1 MIILAIII
9 ALLVVLA
16 SGIPVAIGLGIV
28 GLGAAWLMDGSSAL
42 MTMPQTIYASTN
54 SFLLT
59 AVPLFILMSEI
70 LRRAGVTEILFE
82 TVTKWLGHLPGGLGV
97 STVVTSAIGASITG
111 SSVANAASMAIVAAP
126 PMIDRGYDRKF
137 TYGLIA
143 ASGTLGILIPPSIPM
158 LLFAAITD
166 ESVGKL
172 FAAGMVPGVLL
183 ALLLCGYVIVSAL
196 TGRSGAPLAKASW
209 TDRMAQTRKAA
220 FALVLPPIV
229 IGGIYFGFFTATEAA
244 GVGVLYAL
252 FISLVVYRT
261 LRMSD
266 LLSILIDSL
275 QATCMI
281 LLLIAGSMVLGHVV
295 TTLQVSQDLMA
306 LIQGYDLPAWAFIL
320 AVMVMLFILGC
331 ILEVISVIYIV
342 VPILYPVLITLGID
356 PIWFAVLFIVNMEIA
371 LITPPV
377 GMVLYVITG
386 IVQRPVSEVIAGAL
400 PFVGLLFVFLFLLI
414 LVPSLTMTL
423 PTLIN

>member
-1 MIILAIII
+1 MIILAIIL
-9 ALLVVLA
+9 ALLLVLA

-28 GLGAAWLMDGSSAL
+28 GFGASLLLDGSSAL
-42 MTMPQTIYASTN
+42 MSMPQTIYSSTN

-97 STVVTSAIGASITG
+97 SAVVTSAIGASITG

-126 PMIDRGYDRKF
+126 PMIERGYDRKF
-137 TYGLIA
+137 TYGLLA

-166 ESVGKL
+166 VSVGKL
-172 FAAGMVPGVLL
+172 FAAGMVPGIIL
-183 ALLLCGYVIVSAL
+183 ALLLCGYVVVSAL
-196 TGRSGAPLAKASW
+196 TGRSGVRLPRASRA
-209 TDRMAQTRKAA
+209 DRWIQTRKAA

-229 IGGIYFGFFTATEAA
+229 IGGIYLGVFTATEAA

-252 FISLVVYRT
+252 FISIAVYRT
-261 LRMSD
+261 LRVAD
-266 LLSILIDSL
+266 LLGILIDSL

-281 LLLIAGSMVLGHVV
+281 LLLIAGSMVLGHVI

-306 LIQGYDLPAWAFIL
+306 LIESFDLPSWAFIL
-320 AVMVMLFILGC
+320 CVMAMLFVLGC

-342 VPILYPVLITLGID
+342 VPILFPILITLGID

-386 IVQRPVSEVIAGAL
+386 IVQRPVSEVIAGVL
-400 PFVGLLFVFLFLLI
+400 PFVVLLFVFLFLLM
-414 LVPSLTMTL
+414 LVPQLSLML
-423 PTLIN
+423 PTLIY

>member
-1 MIILAIII
+1 
-9 ALLVVLA
+9 
-16 SGIPVAIGLGIV
+16 
-28 GLGAAWLMDGSSAL
+28 
-42 MTMPQTIYASTN
+42 
-54 SFLLT
+54 
-59 AVPLFILMSEI
+59 
-70 LRRAGVTEILFE
+70 
-82 TVTKWLGHLPGGLGV
+82 
-97 STVVTSAIGASITG
+97 
-111 SSVANAASMAIVAAP
+111 MAIVAAP
-126 PMIDRGYDRKF
+126 PMIERGYDRKF

-158 LLFAAITD
+158 LLYAAITD

-172 FAAGMVPGVLL
+172 FAAGMVPGILL

-196 TGRSGAPLAKASW
+196 TGRSGAALPKASW
-209 TDRMAQTRKAA
+209 TDRIAQTRKAA

-252 FISLVVYRT
+252 FISLLVYRT
-261 LRMSD
+261 LRLSD

-320 AVMVMLFILGC
+320 AVMVMLFVLGC

-356 PIWFAVLFIVNMEIA
+356 PVWFAVLFIVNMEIA

>member
-1 MIILAIII
+1 MIILAIIFV
-9 ALLVVLA
+9 LLLVLA

-28 GLGAAWLMDGSSAL
+28 GLGASFLLDGSSAL
-42 MTMPQTIYASTN
+42 MTMPQTIYSSTN

-97 STVVTSAIGASITG
+97 SAVVTSAIGASITG

-126 PMIDRGYDRKF
+126 PMIERGYERKF
-137 TYGLIA
+137 TYGLLA

-172 FAAGMVPGVLL
+172 FAAGMVPGLLL
-183 ALLLCGYVIVSAL
+183 ALLLCGYVVVSAL
-196 TGRSGAPLAKASW
+196 TGRSGVQLPKASRAE
-209 TDRMAQTRKAA
+209 RMTQTRKAA
-220 FALVLPPIV
+220 FALILPPIV
-229 IGGIYFGFFTATEAA
+229 IGGIYFGVFTATEAA

-252 FISLVVYRT
+252 FISLAVYRT
-261 LRMSD
+261 LHFSD
-266 LLSILIDSL
+266 LLGILIDSL

-281 LLLIAGSMVLGHVV
+281 LLLIAGSMILGHVI
-295 TTLQVSQDLMA
+295 TTLQVSQDLMV
-306 LIQGYDLPAWAFIL
+306 LIESYDLPSWAFIL
-320 AVMVMLFILGC
+320 AVMAMLFVLGC

-356 PIWFAVLFIVNMEIA
+356 PIWFAVLFVVNMEIA

-386 IVQRPVSEVIAGAL
+386 IVQRPVSEVIAGVI
-400 PFVGLLFVFLFLLI
+400 PFIGLLFVFLFLLM
-414 LVPSLTMTL
+414 LVPQLTLML
-423 PTLIN
+423 PALIY

>member
-1 MIILAIII
+1 MIVSAIII
-9 ALLVVLA
+9 ALLLVLA

-28 GLGAAWLMDGSSAL
+28 GLGAAWLMDGPSAL
-42 MTMPQTIYASTN
+42 MSMPQTIYASTN

-82 TVTKWLGHLPGGLGV
+82 TVTRWLGHLPGGLGV
-97 STVVTSAIGASITG
+97 SAVVTSAIGASITG

-126 PMIDRGYDRKF
+126 PMIERGYERKF

-158 LLFAAITD
+158 LLYAAITD

-172 FAAGMVPGVLL
+172 FAAGMVPGLVL
-183 ALLLCGYVIVSAL
+183 AVLLCGYVVASAL
-196 TGRSGAPLAKASW
+196 TGRSGAPLPKASW
-209 TDRMAQTRKAA
+209 GERLTQTRKAA

-252 FISLVVYRT
+252 FISLLVYRT
-261 LRMSD
+261 LRISD
-266 LLSILIDSL
+266 LPGILVDSL

-295 TTLQVSQDLMA
+295 TTLQVSQDIMA

-320 AVMVMLFILGC
+320 AIMAMLFVLGC

-400 PFVGLLFVFLFLLI
+400 PFVGLLFVFLLLLM

>member
-1 MIILAIII
+1 MIIVSLIIVL
-9 ALLVVLA
+9 LLVLA
-16 SGIPVAIGLGIV
+16 TGIPVAIGLGLV
-28 GLGAAWLMDGSSAL
+28 GVAAAFMLDGEVAL
-42 MTMPQTIYASTN
+42 ISLPQTIYSSTN

-126 PMIDRGYDRKF
+126 PMIERGYDRKF

-172 FAAGMVPGVLL
+172 FAAGMIPGLML
-183 ALLLCGYVIVSAL
+183 AAILCGYVIVSAMM
-196 TGRSGAPLAKASW
+196 GRSGGTLPKASRAERW
-209 TDRMAQTRKAA
+209 KQTRKAG
-220 FALVLPPIV
+220 FALILPPIV
-229 IGGIYFGFFTATEAA
+229 VGGIYTGAFTATEAA
-244 GVGVLYAL
+244 GIGVLYAL
-252 FISLVVYRT
+252 VLGLGIYRT
-261 LRMSD
+261 LRVRD
-266 LLSILIDSL
+266 LLPILIDSL

-295 TTLQVSQDLMA
+295 TTLQVSQELLA
-306 LIQGYDLPAWAFIL
+306 LIESYDMPVWAFIL
-320 AVMVMLFILGC
+320 ALMVMLLILGC

-342 VPILYPVLITLGID
+342 VPILYPVLATLGID
-356 PIWFAVLFIVNMEIA
+356 PIWFAILFVVNMEIA
-371 LITPPV
+371 LVTPPV

-386 IVQRPVSEVIAGAL
+386 IVRRPVSEVMWGTL
-400 PFVGLLFVFLFLLI
+400 PFVGLLFLFLI
-414 LVPSLTMTL
+414 LLMIFPPISMTL
-423 PTLIN
+423 PSLMQ

>member
-1 MIILAIII
+1 MIILAIVI
-9 ALLVVLA
+9 ALLLVLA
-16 SGIPVAIGLGIV
+16 SGIPIAIGLGIV
-28 GLGAAWLMDGSSAL
+28 GLGAAWLMDGSSAF

-126 PMIDRGYDRKF
+126 PMIERGYDRKF

-158 LLFAAITD
+158 LLYAAITD

-196 TGRSGAPLAKASW
+196 TGRSGAALPKASW
-209 TDRMAQTRKAA
+209 TDRITQTRKAA

-261 LRMSD
+261 LRPLD
-266 LLSILIDSL
+266 LISILIDSL

-320 AVMVMLFILGC
+320 AVLGMLFVLGC